1 MYYKDQSMS
10 SPAFYAVHQ
19 RFDAPFISDVAKVVR
34 EQFASFTPTKPIKAG
49 QRVALAVGSRGVA
62 DIDILARTT
71 VECLRDMGL
80 EPFVIPAMGS
90 HGGATAR
97 GQIEVLK
104 ELGVTEQSVGAPIV
118 SNMDVV
124 SLGRLDCGAEIFCAK
139 DVMEADHLVV
149 INRVKPHT
157 AFRSDVESGLCKILT
172 VGCGKHRGASN
183 LHKYSLVKT
192 IKAGARLV
200 MAKVSVLCG
209 LAVVES
215 PSHRIHTMRLTGAEA
230 IENTDRELLKIAWKM
245 LPRIP
250 LDDLDIIIID
260 EMGKNI
266 SGAGIDPNV
275 TGLWRR
281 EGGER
286 TPDYRIMIVLDL
298 TPHSHGNATGVG
310 MVDIIPQR
318 LRDKIDMH
326 ATYTNALTSWV
337 VRAARLPLTLEND
350 RVVIDT
356 ALSKVPDPANVR
368 MARIVNTME
377 LDTFWA
383 TAAVLPELRR
393 RDHIDIEE
401 QSLELVFDAQNRLL
415 PFPK

>member
-1 MYYKDQSMS
+1 MT
-10 SPAFYAVHQ
+10 SPEFYAVHQ
-19 RFDAPFISDVAKVVR
+19 RFEAPFISDVAKVVH
-34 EQFASFTPTKPIKAG
+34 EQFASFAPTKVIKAG
-49 QRVALAVGSRGVA
+49 QRVAVAVGSRGVA

-71 VECLRDMGL
+71 VECLRNMGL

-90 HGGATAR
+90 HGGATAQ
-97 GQIEVLK
+97 GQIEVLR

-183 LHKYSLVKT
+183 LHKYSLEKT

-215 PSHRIHTMRLTGAEA
+215 PAHRIHTMRLTRAEG

-250 LDDLDIIIID
+250 IDDLDIIIID

-286 TPDYRIMIVLDL
+286 KPDYRIMIVLDL

-310 MVDIIPQR
+310 MADIIPQR
-318 LRDKIDMH
+318 LREKIDMH
-326 ATYTNALTSWV
+326 ATYTNAVTSWV
-337 VRAARLPLTLEND
+337 VRSARLPLTLEND

-356 ALSKVPDPANVR
+356 ALSKVPDPVNVR

-377 LDTFWA
+377 LESLWV
-383 TAAVLPELRR
+383 TAAVLPELRG

-401 QSLELVFDAQNRLL
+401 QPLELNFDAQNRLM